1 MITDQYL
8 AKLLAYDKTKYWFT
22 LHDFIATGDFNRD
35 GIQDHIV
42 TASHLEKTFKKT
54 LAPQGNS
61 LCEVDKKL
69 GHVCRQ
75 IKVCIVI
82 IE

>member
-1 MITDQYL
+1 MSL

-35 GIQDHIV
+35 GIQDYIV

-61 LCEVDKKL
+61 LCEVDKNVGTCL
-69 GHVCRQ
+69 SAD
-75 IKVCIVI
+75 IVI
-82 IE
+82 ENHDP